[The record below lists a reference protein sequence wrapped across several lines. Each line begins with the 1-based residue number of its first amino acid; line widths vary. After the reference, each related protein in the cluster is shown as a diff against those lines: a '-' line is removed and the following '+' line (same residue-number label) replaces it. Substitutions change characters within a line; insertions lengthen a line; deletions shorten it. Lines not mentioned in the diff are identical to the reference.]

1 MTDAR
6 LQVLEEARRLLN
18 ESDASPNERE
28 YLLRLL
34 DLLVVSIV
42 NVKGEESIVESA
54 HHVTDELISNHHL
67 LTLLRQQADEL
78 DALKKLSLNLT
89 SSLDLSTVLHAV
101 VIEAMRLVKNAR
113 TAHIFLYING
123 NLEFG
128 AALDSDGNRDK
139 VYAKPR
145 PRGLTYTVARKGET
159 ILVEDMSNHPL
170 YEGVPPT
177 WSGSIIGI
185 PLKIGEDV
193 VGVMNLSRSIHGGFS
208 PAELRLLQLLADQAS
223 VAVFNARLHEIVSQQ
238 ANSDTVTGLP
248 NRRALDEHLDEEI
261 LKARRTGFSF
271 AVVMMDV
278 DEFKAVNDN
287 YGHATGDDVLR
298 VAFNYLATGLR
309 SSDFLA
315 RYGGDE
321 LTLILSQTDLSSAL
335 IVAEKMVEKFE
346 RFKFKAPN
354 GDNISLS
361 MSGGIAL
368 YPVHAVTAAGLLR
381 SADEALYR
389 AKKHNRGSFVVARG
403 PTGQLVGETS

>member
-42 NVKGEESIVESA
+42 NVKGEASIVESA
-54 HHVTDELISNHHL
+54 HHVTDEIISNHHL

-123 NLEFG
+123 SLEFG
-128 AALDSDGNRDK
+128 AALDSKGNRDK

-145 PRGLTYTVARKGET
+145 LHGLTYTVARKGEA

-170 YEGVPPT
+170 YEGMPPT

-193 VGVMNLSRSIHGGFS
+193 VGVMNLSRSIRGGFS

-238 ANSDTVTGLP
+238 ANSDTITGLP

-271 AVVMMDV
+271 
-278 DEFKAVNDN
+278 AVNDN

-346 RFKFKAPN
+346 GFKFKAPN

-368 YPVHAVTAAGLLR
+368 YPVHAVTAASLLR